1 VKIRSNGK
9 YVNLCGKK
17 STQCDYTE
25 WRNVVKKNIV
35 TNIDALCGKPIK
47 SEDSETYSLSLNQFR
62 TPTTSVMQQQVNK
75 NHLV

>member
-35 TNIDALCGKPIK
+35 PNIDALCGKPIK
-47 SEDSETYSLSLNQFR
+47 TENSETFMSLNNLNQFA
-62 TPTTSVMQQQVNK
+62 TPTTSVTQ
-75 NHLV
+75 